1 MAGDEWPVAFDGGS
15 PRTRKGILRQL
26 NDRLKREPGIEYT
39 RFEPGTIAPTE
50 LRAAVQPSQLLE
62 MEYPAPDATLSIRWS
77 PRPSGNDHFAI
88 QYFERPEQE
97 QTASSADGRDPTLP
111 EGYTLSCGW
120 QQDDHCNELGEA
132 HFQEEY
138 PTGRTERYGVSFG
151 DQHPVWILSTCL
163 AALPDRLTSFRN
175 RLNTQ

>member
-1 MAGDEWPVAFDGGS
+1 MPGDEWPVAFDGGS

-50 LRAAVQPSQLLE
+50 LRAAVKPSQLLG
-62 MEYPAPDATLSIRWS
+62 MEYLPPVATLSIRWS
-77 PRPSGNDHFAI
+77 LQSSGKDHFAI
-88 QYFERPEQE
+88 QWFERPEQE
-97 QTASSADGRDPTLP
+97 RIPSSDDGRDSTLP
-111 EGYTLSCGW
+111 TRYTLSCGW
-120 QQDDHCNELGEA
+120 HQDDHYNELGEA

-138 PTGRTERYGVSFG
+138 PTGRTERYGVTFG
-151 DQHPVWILSTCL
+151 DHHPVWVLSTCL